1 MKSKAFIIEF
11 QEGMDF
17 VQTYRSLLRNN
28 RFVLRTKIALELG
41 ERVKVRFNIPGG
53 NGVTIRCKVAT
64 QIDDDAWGI
73 TLPKNEDVSWLQ
85 EKAVDAEKLLGPAA
99 QRLAPGPKDAEVWET
114 HPRATVSGE
123 EKPAAAPEPGHDS
136 RAANLSTPTP
146 RPTPSG
152 GPVTVDIAPGGSAE
166 SMMLHF
172 GAPEAEFVDPER
184 NGFPSLKDTGMDLI
198 KELHGEAAMAPG
210 FDPVV
215 VRQSPGQ
222 ERLNITQVVRGTRG
236 GEGGV
241 DLSSAFTS
249 DIAGDTG
256 IDFPHGVKRPS
267 RELITRVQKM
277 TITQKKQLAISGNA
291 TERMILIQ
299 DQERAIQLWV
309 LKNPQVTEIEIRW
322 LSSMTTLTPEAVQFL
337 VVNRKWASIPE
348 IAVNL
353 LSNPITPNDAIQRL
367 LTILPTQVLLV
378 LNQKP
383 GVRPM
388 VADMAKKLLME
399 RGEI

>member
-11 QEGMDF
+11 QEGVDF
-17 VQTYRSLLRNN
+17 VQTYRALLRNN
-28 RFVLRTKIALELG
+28 RFVLRTKIPLELG
-41 ERVKVRFNIPGG
+41 ERVKVRFNIPDG
-53 NGVTIRCKVAT
+53 NGVTVRCKVAT

-73 TLPKNEDVSWLQ
+73 TLPKNEDVHWLQ
-85 EKAVDAEKLLGPAA
+85 EKAVDAEKVLGPVA
-99 QRLAPGPKDAEVWET
+99 QRLPKSDTDSNVWET
-114 HPRATVSGE
+114 HPSAALTKKKTTT
-123 EKPAAAPEPGHDS
+123 KP
-136 RAANLSTPTP
+136 PTTDKTETKAIQRKKP
-146 RPTPSG
+146 LPD
-152 GPVTVDIAPGGSAE
+152 GPVTVDIAPGGDAE
-166 SMMLHF
+166 NLMLHF

-184 NGFPSLKDTGMDLI
+184 DGFPSLKDTGMDLL
-198 KELHGEAAMAPG
+198 KELDKGLEERGVEPM
-210 FDPVV
+210 V

-222 ERLNITQVVRGTRG
+222 ESLNITQVVRGKQG
-236 GEGGV
+236 GAEELG
-241 DLSSAFTS
+241 DFSSIVPT
-249 DIAGDTG
+249 DHTGDAG

-267 RELITRVQKM
+267 LETIKRLREMSL
-277 TITQKKQLAISGNA
+277 TQKKQLAISGNA

-322 LSSMTTLTPEAVQFL
+322 LSSMTTLTPEAVEFL

-367 LTILPTQVLLV
+367 LTILPTQVLMV
-378 LNQKP
+378 LHQKP

>member
-1 MKSKAFIIEF
+1 MTGKAFIIEF
-11 QEGMDF
+11 QEGVDF

-41 ERVKVRFNIPGG
+41 ERVKVRFNIPDG
-53 NGVTIRCKVAT
+53 NGVTVRCKVAT

-73 TLPKNEDVSWLQ
+73 TLPKNEDVRWLQ
-85 EKAVDAEKLLGPAA
+85 EKAVDAEKVLGPAA
-99 QRLAPGPKDAEVWET
+99 QRLATVPKDGEVWET
-114 HPRATVSGE
+114 HPRSVTGRRP
-123 EKPAAAPEPGHDS
+123 KPADTQAPD
-136 RAANLSTPTP
+136 ANVTQAINFSKQQ
-146 RPTPSG
+146 SS
-152 GPVTVDIAPGGSAE
+152 GPVTVDIAPGGDAE
-166 SMMLHF
+166 SLSLHF

-184 NGFPSLKDTGMDLI
+184 NGFPSLKDTGMDLL
-198 KELHGEAAMAPG
+198 KELDEAAAGTPG
-210 FDPVV
+210 VEPLV

-222 ERLNITQVVRGTRG
+222 ESLNITQVVRGKRG
-236 GEGGV
+236 GGLDPHGAGLLPV
-241 DLSSAFTS
+241 DIT
-249 DIAGDTG
+249 GDAG

-267 RELITRVQKM
+267 LETIQRLQELSL
-277 TITQKKQLAISGNA
+277 TQKKQLAISGNA
-291 TERMILIQ
+291 TERMVLIQ

-309 LKNPQVTEIEIRW
+309 LKNPQVTEIEVRW
-322 LSSMTTLTPEAVQFL
+322 LSSMTTLTPEVVQFL

-353 LSNPITPNDAIQRL
+353 LSNPITPSDGIQRL

-378 LNQKP
+378 LYQKP